1 MEQIKVNVPEGC
13 TANIKK
19 EDGFLIL
26 TFEQKEKEGN
36 EKEKSEEWEPK
47 DGDMIYFGNDAIGI
61 FKEFNGYFHTDY
73 ATISDGV
80 TYFYKQGW
88 IKDNI
93 RHATDSEKQ
102 RLFDALA
109 KAGKRWNA
117 EKKRVEYL
125 QRWRQKHDE
134 CYYFIDSE
142 LNVSYQPDVRCKTDN
157 NRHEAGNYFKTKEA
171 AERVASQIRE
181 ILNKSKAE

>member
-19 EDGFLIL
+19 EDGL
-26 TFEQKEKEGN
+26 
-36 EKEKSEEWEPK
+36 WRPK
-47 DGDMIYFGNDAIGI
+47 DGDIVAKETGTIAIYAGTNEHGAIITYAGLNMHLTLR
-61 FKEFNGYFHTDY
+61 KGPGWGYTYDY
-73 ATISDGV
+73 RPATEE
-80 TYFYKQGW
+80 
-88 IKDNI
+88 
-93 RHATDSEKQ
+93 EKQ

-109 KAGKRWNA
+109 KEGMQWNA
-117 EKKRVEYL
+117 EKKCIEYL
-125 QRWRQKHDE
+125 PRWRQKHDE

-181 ILNKSKAE
+181 ILKKSKAE